1 MDVLKKIED
10 YAVETDNKY
19 LFDTIMWAQGKL
31 KKEPQPEDYST
42 IDSPSGRFEELT
54 KEEQAEIQDDGF
66 NGFFKIL
73 CDHFDLKASYSKF
86 DLQTIKNLTHHAWN
100 ANKKTDINE

>member
-1 MDVLKKIED
+1 MDILKKIED

-19 LFDTIMWAQGKL
+19 LFDTIMWSQGKL
-31 KKEPQPEDYST
+31 EKEPQPEDYST
-42 IDSPSGRFEELT
+42 PDAPLGRFEELT

-66 NGFFKIL
+66 NEFFKML
-73 CDHFDLKASYSKF
+73 CDNFGLKAHYSRF

-100 ANKKTDINE
+100 ANK